1 MSKTFISDLKE
12 NDRVTSFF
20 GVFSKAVR
28 RTKENKIYLDL
39 ILVDR
44 TGKINAKIWDDVENL
59 AEQFEAGD
67 AVKVQGTVTIFNN
80 ELQIKVEK
88 IRRVV
93 PERDRAEGYDAG
105 DLILSTSKNI
115 ESMWEDLQQIIQSL
129 KNPFLKAVVGTI
141 YEKYGEQLKIHPGSM
156 ILHHAFRGGLL
167 EHIYTM
173 CQVAEGVCQAYT
185 ELDRDL
191 VMSGILL
198 HDIGKLVELEAGMAV
213 SYTDAGYFL
222 GHIVLGRDI
231 VRDQCLAINGFPEI
245 LRLQLEHI
253 LLSHQGKHEFQSP
266 REPQFLE
273 ALVVYYIDEL
283 DTRFNQMKND
293 IATDLNEGKWTAKGG
308 YFKRVLFKGERESDQ
323 NS

>member
-115 ESMWEDLQQIIQSL
+115 ESMWEDLQQIIQS
-129 KNPFLKAVVGTI
+129 
-141 YEKYGEQLKIHPGSM
+141 
-156 ILHHAFRGGLL
+156 
-167 EHIYTM
+167 
-173 CQVAEGVCQAYT
+173 
-185 ELDRDL
+185 
-191 VMSGILL
+191 
-198 HDIGKLVELEAGMAV
+198 
-213 SYTDAGYFL
+213 
-222 GHIVLGRDI
+222 
-231 VRDQCLAINGFPEI
+231 
-245 LRLQLEHI
+245 
-253 LLSHQGKHEFQSP
+253 
-266 REPQFLE
+266 
-273 ALVVYYIDEL
+273 
-283 DTRFNQMKND
+283 
-293 IATDLNEGKWTAKGG
+293 
-308 YFKRVLFKGERESDQ
+308 
-323 NS
+323 